1 MGCSLW
7 IGVSL
12 NNIYLYTWVDGLC
25 TQTHFNQMRNLI
37 TNWRL
42 DSWPLLIPM
51 KDSSIFWLDYSV
63 SIHFSLPRNF
73 KRRQRCFFLSRSCY
87 LKQPEKHQENFGKY
101 FFPGRILHSST
112 QYVCQRLINID
123 LILMAPAVIF
133 PQSMSLFHEKK
144 HTYKWCWFLY
154 WNTAQTSRTDFVS
167 STRNSVDE
175 DV

>member
-1 MGCSLW
+1 
-7 IGVSL
+7 
-12 NNIYLYTWVDGLC
+12 
-25 TQTHFNQMRNLI
+25 MRNLI

-123 LILMAPAVIF
+123 LILTAPAAIF

-144 HTYKWCWFLY
+144 NTHTSDVGSCIETLPKLHIQALYQARESVSTKTYK
-154 WNTAQTSRTDFVS
+154 DFHV
-167 STRNSVDE
+167 TCVG
-175 DV
+175 VVL